1 MIEERWNL
9 EELEPGDALDRRVR
23 RRIRAFTKTA
33 PQKAAPFLPFERA
46 VYAVVLAVYALYS
59 GARAVRVFQEARAP
73 QVLARASQ
81 PGTTSEIS
89 PRLRSPRLCE
99 RPSFWVRPRRW
110 WT

>member
-23 RRIRAFTKTA
+23 RRMRVFTKTA
-33 PQKAAPFLPFERA
+33 PRKAAPFLPFERA

-59 GARAVRVFQEARAP
+59 GARAVRVFQESRAP
-73 QVLARASQ
+73 QVLARASRS
-81 PGTTSEIS
+81 GETSEVS
-89 PRLRSPRLCE
+89 PRLRSPRPCE
-99 RPSFWVRPRRW
+99 PASSWVRPRRW

>member
-1 MIEERWNL
+1 MIDERWNL
-9 EELEPGDALDRRVR
+9 EDLEPSAALDRRVR
-23 RRIRAFTKTA
+23 RRMRVFTNTA

-73 QVLARASQ
+73 QVLARASR
-81 PGTTSEIS
+81 PGATSEVS
-89 PRLRSPRLCE
+89 PRSRSPRPFE
-99 RPSFWVRPRRW
+99 RTSSWVRPRRW